1 MWVWV
6 FFEVLPATRDPLVW
20 PLCCEALSLFEAKR
34 LKYYRF
40 HLSSLLA
47 KHKILHMKY
56 NNIKS
61 KYHSQLFIEKTI
73 KPETTNK
80 VIIIGGI
87 NWDFGMSI
95 AKKS

>member
-1 MWVWV
+1 
-6 FFEVLPATRDPLVW
+6 
-20 PLCCEALSLFEAKR
+20 
-34 LKYYRF
+34 
-40 HLSSLLA
+40 
-47 KHKILHMKY
+47 MKY

-61 KYHSQLFIEKTI
+61 KYHSQLFIQKTI
-73 KPETTNK
+73 KPETTNE